1 MEPSGFSYSLHSIDL
16 AIIVVYL
23 AATTLLGACFRKGQK
38 DIQAYFVGGREVS
51 WFLVLVSIVATET
64 STVTFL
70 SVPGL
75 AFNPTN
81 GNLAFLQLSL
91 GYMIGRMVIAWVLLP
106 GYFQGQYISAYE
118 VLRMKFDARVQRLLH
133 SYLC

>member
-1 MEPSGFSYSLHSIDL
+1 MEPSGFSYTLHSIDF

-23 AATTLLGACFRKGQK
+23 TGTTLLGACFRKGQK
-38 DIQAYFVGGREVS
+38 DIQTYFVGGREVS

-75 AFNPTN
+75 AFNPSN
-81 GNLAFLQLSL
+81 GNLTFLQLSL

-118 VLRMKFDARVQRLLH
+118 K
-133 SYLC
+133 

>member
-81 GNLAFLQLSL
+81 GNLAFLQLSRL
-91 GYMIGRMVIAWVLLP
+91 HDRQNGNSMGVAAWIFSRSVHQCLR
-106 GYFQGQYISAYE
+106 GAKDE
-118 VLRMKFDARVQRLLH
+118 V
-133 SYLC
+133 